1 MKNKIVLITGATSG
15 IGWATALEFKKAGAK
30 LILCGRRKERLELL
44 DNKLGGEQK
53 LLNFDVRD
61 KNDVF
66 KSFESLPENWKDIDL
81 LINNAGNAHGLD
93 PVQSASLEDWD
104 SMIDGNVKG
113 LMYVTKAVLPS
124 MIKRKKGHIIN
135 LGSIA
140 GKEVYPNGSVY
151 CSSKAAVDFF
161 TRGLRI
167 DLNPLGIRV
176 GAIHPGLVET
186 EFSDVRFKGNKKR
199 AKAVYEGIEALS
211 AKEVASSILYMA
223 NVPDKVTIAD
233 LVILPT
239 RQANSYVN
247 NRKNTL

>member
-140 GKEVYPNGSVY
+140 Y
-151 CSSKAAVDFF
+151 
-161 TRGLRI
+161 
-167 DLNPLGIRV
+167 
-176 GAIHPGLVET
+176 
-186 EFSDVRFKGNKKR
+186 
-199 AKAVYEGIEALS
+199 
-211 AKEVASSILYMA
+211 
-223 NVPDKVTIAD
+223 VTN
-233 LVILPT
+233 LL
-239 RQANSYVN
+239 
-247 NRKNTL
+247 TL